1 MSALD
6 LRERIETAL
15 RARNGG
21 GPVRVEVREHDAAQW
36 RASAYVG
43 EPVGEDIHGRPR
55 GGELDALAALAL
67 AVGLDADGT
76 DPRAEVDHLDA
87 LLARQHAILTGVANA
102 LRGDPGPLA
111 SHSHHDLAERAAA
124 TVAEVETLRRTL
136 ALAQESLAAA
146 VRDER
151 VTVVDEVARLQ
162 RERDEARADAAALR
176 AAAREYLDAQDLGD
190 RALDSWLRADDTDRD
205 ADAAQAAS
213 RWRTTQARI
222 VLRAAIDVATMRR
235 DLPAEAVVSCPAC
248 GYGITADLDDGA
260 YVTRR
265 HSRREPAR
273 VGAGEIVWCDGGL
286 VRP

>member
-1 MSALD
+1 MSAD
-6 LRERIETAL
+6 
-15 RARNGG
+15 
-21 GPVRVEVREHDAAQW
+21 
-36 RASAYVG
+36 
-43 EPVGEDIHGRPR
+43 
-55 GGELDALAALAL
+55 
-67 AVGLDADGT
+67 DADY
-76 DPRAEVDHLDA
+76 LDA
-87 LLARQHAILTGVANA
+87 LLARQHAILTGVADA

-176 AAAREYLDAQDLGD
+176 AAARAYLDAQDLGD
-190 RALDSWLRADDTDRD
+190 RALDAWLRADDTDRD

-213 RWRTTQARI
+213 RGRTTQARAA
-222 VLRAAIDVATMRR
+222 LRAAIDVATMRR

>member
-1 MSALD
+1 MSA
-6 LRERIETAL
+6 E
-15 RARNGG
+15 
-21 GPVRVEVREHDAAQW
+21 
-36 RASAYVG
+36 
-43 EPVGEDIHGRPR
+43 
-55 GGELDALAALAL
+55 
-67 AVGLDADGT
+67 DADY
-76 DPRAEVDHLDA
+76 LDA
-87 LLARQHAILTGVANA
+87 LLARQHAILTGVADA

-151 VTVVDEVARLQ
+151 VTVVDEIARLQ

-235 DLPAEAVVSCPAC
+235 DLSAVAVVVCPAC
-248 GYGITADLDDGA
+248 GVDITADLDDDGA

>member
-1 MSALD
+1 VSA
-6 LRERIETAL
+6 E
-15 RARNGG
+15 
-21 GPVRVEVREHDAAQW
+21 
-36 RASAYVG
+36 
-43 EPVGEDIHGRPR
+43 
-55 GGELDALAALAL
+55 
-67 AVGLDADGT
+67 DADY
-76 DPRAEVDHLDA
+76 LDA
-87 LLARQHAILTGVANA
+87 LLARQHAILTGVADA

-151 VTVVDEVARLQ
+151 VTVVDEIARLQ

-176 AAAREYLDAQDLGD
+176 AAAREYLGAQDSGD

-222 VLRAAIDVATMRR
+222 ALRAAIDVATMRR
-235 DLPAEAVVSCPAC
+235 DLPAVAVVPCPTC
-248 GYGITADLDDGA
+248 GYGITADLDDDA